1 VPFLPTSL
9 QTQSL
14 SDAIKSM
21 PLAAARAAIAKA
33 RAAVAAGTTG
43 GGARAAQTL
52 DDALGSE
59 NLAREWSRK
68 VDATTAALN
77 AADAKLAPNS
87 SLALKLDAKRA
98 RSVGVLVALDLNG
111 RFDAGVQA
119 QSVPGRRLQQYPL
132 SQPPPLGSS

>member
-1 VPFLPTSL
+1 MYWERLEKGNLHAQTDPVPFLPTSL

-59 NLAREWSRK
+59 NLVREWSRK
-68 VDATTAALN
+68 VDATTAAL
-77 AADAKLAPNS
+77 
-87 SLALKLDAKRA
+87 
-98 RSVGVLVALDLNG
+98 VH
-111 RFDAGVQA
+111 
-119 QSVPGRRLQQYPL
+119 
-132 SQPPPLGSS
+132 